1 MEDTISGPL
10 VEQRRYRVKRHWSRR
25 LLSELLAFFVV
36 LLAAAVV
43 GLIVLDTA
51 PGHRFIVDRIGQLET
66 ASGLRFRI
74 GRIEG
79 SIFGE
84 TRLRNVAVLDQRG
97 VFVTSPQIEVDWTPG
112 RWLRN
117 SLYLERIEADR
128 LTLHRLPQLKRT
140 GRRGPLL
147 PKFDIHISEMTIHR
161 LELAPAVSGVARAGT
176 VHGKADIRNG
186 RAKIELRAAMDRGRK
201 KIGPRA

>member
-1 MEDTISGPL
+1 MEDAISAPAA
-10 VEQRRYRVKRHWSRR
+10 EQRRYRLKRHWTRR
-25 LLSELLAFFVV
+25 LLSELIAFFVV
-36 LLAAAVV
+36 LMAAAIV

-84 TRLRNVAVLDQRG
+84 TRLKNVAVLDQRG
-97 VFVTSPQIEVDWTPG
+97 VFATSPEIEVDWTPG

-117 SLYLERIEADR
+117 SLYIERIEADR
-128 LTLHRLPQLKRT
+128 LTLHRVPQLKAT
-140 GRRGPLL
+140 GRSGP
-147 PKFDIHISEMTIHR
+147 
-161 LELAPAVSGVARAGT
+161 
-176 VHGKADIRNG
+176 
-186 RAKIELRAAMDRGRK
+186 
-201 KIGPRA
+201 